1 MDARNTRSRKAI
13 ESLSQAINEPILKDL
28 HAMLLSVIQRLDSIE
43 NDLLKRMTAVEE
55 SVENAH
61 YRVSEL
67 EQCQFKEM
75 QTTRKDENI
84 IQEYRSKEYNVVFHG
99 LPQKGRIE
107 NHDQTEGVFRKFL
120 IEELRVFPTQVD
132 AIKFSNAHRQLS
144 ITLKM

>member
-1 MDARNTRSRKAI
+1 MDTRNTRSRKAI
-13 ESLSQAINEPILKDL
+13 ETLSQAINEPTLKDL

-61 YRVSEL
+61 YRVSESEHQITSL
-67 EQCQFKEM
+67 KCQFKEM

-84 IQEYRSKEYNVVFHG
+84 IQEYRSKEYNVLFHG

-107 NHDQTEGVFRKFL
+107 NHDQTEAVVRKFL
-120 IEELRVFPTQVD
+120 IEEL
-132 AIKFSNAHRQLS
+132 
-144 ITLKM
+144 